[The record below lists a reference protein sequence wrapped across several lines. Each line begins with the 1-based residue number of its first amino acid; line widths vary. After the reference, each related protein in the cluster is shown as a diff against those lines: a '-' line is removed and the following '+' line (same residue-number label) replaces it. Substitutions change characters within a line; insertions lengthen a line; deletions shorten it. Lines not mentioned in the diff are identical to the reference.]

1 MPIVLLSS
9 RSESDTTDV
18 LYHHNSDISIASIHS
33 YLLHKAA
40 MNHFFTL
47 ILKKRWQGKSPPD
60 GGPKTSRSVQNIY
73 SYTIKTLYNNLL
85 REVFSEVSLV
95 MKDILF

>member
-9 RSESDTTDV
+9 RNESDTTDV

-40 MNHFFTL
+40 MNHFFIL
-47 ILKKRWQGKSPPD
+47 ISIPPPSV
-60 GGPKTSRSVQNIY
+60 GGTNSDESIDYPPRCVYNSSEK
-73 SYTIKTLYNNLL
+73 LYYKA
-85 REVFSEVSLV
+85 REEES
-95 MKDILF
+95 